1 MTRKSSYIICDNKRG
16 EEDKFMSTY
25 EIFSQMLIIFALM
38 LIGLFLCKKQMIS
51 KESSK
56 DFSSVVVNICAP
68 MQLIMSVL
76 NNNGTSANRSDLVHF
91 FLLSVLTYVVMVL
104 FGFVV
109 NVLLGVPKSSQKDY
123 HLMTI
128 FGNCGFIGIPV
139 AQSLFGTESLIYVA
153 AFNLCYN
160 LFMYT
165 YGIWLITSDMKGI
178 SMADQLK
185 KFMNPGNISCIITI
199 LIFWFQI
206 QVPKQIQSLCTYA
219 GQPATFLA
227 LVVIGISLADM
238 SIKEMI
244 RDKRFF
250 LFTII
255 RFVLFPIIFVSVLKL
270 FITDLLIRG
279 TLALM
284 IAVPIGNMPAMM
296 RAQYGQDD
304 HLLVKGAIITTIL
317 SVITITITCMFV

>member
-1 MTRKSSYIICDNKRG
+1 
-16 EEDKFMSTY
+16 MSAG
-25 EIFSQMLIIFALM
+25 IVFSQMLIIFALM
-38 LIGLFLCKKQMIS
+38 LIGLFLCKKQIIS

-76 NNNGTSANRSDLVHF
+76 NNSGTSANRSDLVHF
-91 FLLSVLTYVVMVL
+91 FLLSFLAYVIMVL
-104 FGFVV
+104 FGFVI
-109 NVLLGVPKSSQKDY
+109 NIILRVPKNFQKDY

-139 AQSLFGTESLIYVA
+139 AQALFGSESLIYVA

-165 YGIWLITSDMKGI
+165 YGIWIITSDMDGI
-178 SMADQLK
+178 SMKDQLK
-185 KFMNPGNISCIITI
+185 KFINPGNISCIITI

-206 QVPKQIQSLCTYA
+206 QVPEQIQSLCTYA

-227 LVVIGISLADM
+227 LLVIGISLADM
-238 SIKEMI
+238 SIKEMLQ
-244 RDKRFF
+244 DKRFF
-250 LFTII
+250 LFTVI

-270 FITDLLIRG
+270 FIADLLIRG

-284 IAVPIGNMPAMM
+284 IAVPVGNMPAMM

-304 HLLVKGAIITTIL
+304 HLLVKGAIVTTTL